1 MGKIHD
7 ALQRAEE
14 ERASLGGSPLAAV
27 PLQDFSELPPAP
39 RQRVRKTLRDEQ
51 LRESRRSRVVL
62 CALESGVTEVF
73 RTIRARIQS
82 LRRTR
87 EIRSLVIT
95 SALAGEGK
103 TTTAMNLALTFGL
116 EREGLTCLVDADLRA
131 PSVHKM
137 LRETPDAGLAEMLEA
152 DAKLEEV
159 LIAVPDTRLSVLPVR
174 AVPTHPSELL
184 ASRRMAELVDEL
196 HARFA
201 TVIVDAPPING
212 LPDVMALVDL
222 CDAALLVIGADQ
234 VPRQEVETALE
245 RIDAS
250 KVLGTVF
257 NRYDTRPKSY
267 RYGRSY
273 GRSR

>member
-7 ALQRAEE
+7 ALRRAEE
-14 ERASLGGSPLAAV
+14 ERATLGGS
-27 PLQDFSELPPAP
+27 PPAP
-39 RQRVRKTLRDEQ
+39 RQRVRKTKREEQ
-51 LRESRRSRVVL
+51 VRESRRSRTVL
-62 CALESGVTEVF
+62 HALESGVAEEF

-87 EIRSLVIT
+87 EIRSIVIT

-103 TTTAMNLALTFGL
+103 TTTAINLALTFGL

-131 PSVHKM
+131 PSVHQM
-137 LRETPDAGLAEMLEA
+137 LQETPDAGLAEMLEA

-159 LIAVPDTRLSVLPVR
+159 LIAVPDTRLSLLPVR

-184 ASRRMAELVDEL
+184 ASRRMVELVDEL
-196 HARFA
+196 HSRFA
-201 TVIVDAPPING
+201 TVIIDAPPIIG
-212 LPDVMALVDL
+212 LPDVMALVDVS
-222 CDAALLVIGADQ
+222 DAALLVVAADE
-234 VPRQEVETALE
+234 VPRQDVETALQ

-257 NRYDTRPKSY
+257 NRYDARPKSY

>member
-7 ALQRAEE
+7 ALRRAEE
-14 ERASLGGSPLAAV
+14 ERAALGGAPVSAV
-27 PLQDFSELPPAP
+27 PLPGFADLAPAETP
-39 RQRVRKTLRDEQ
+39 RARKVRRDEQ
-51 LRESRRSRVVL
+51 VREARRSRAVL
-62 CALESGVTEVF
+62 TALESGVTEEF
-73 RTIRARIQS
+73 RSLRARIQS
-82 LRRTR
+82 LRRLR

-95 SALAGEGK
+95 SALPGEGK
-103 TTTAMNLALTFGL
+103 TTTAMNLALSFGL

-137 LRETPDAGLAEMLEA
+137 LEETPEAGLAEMLEA

-174 AVPTHPSELL
+174 ALSTHPSELL

-212 LPDVMALVDL
+212 LPDVTALVDL
-222 CDAALLVIGADQ
+222 CDAALLVVAADQ

-245 RIDAS
+245 RIDTS

-257 NRYDTRPKSY
+257 NRYETRPRSY